1 MCCLLISIHAPREGG
16 DNESRIRPCVNENFN
31 PRPPR
36 GGRPLIDGQQRQR
49 LPISIHAPREGG
61 DEDVYAQIMA
71 KLNISI
77 HAPREGGDVA
87 RRRLDVLLLI
97 SIHAPREGGDFC
109 QSKTV

>member
-1 MCCLLISIHAPREGG
+1 MILSKVVPSA
-16 DNESRIRPCVNENFN
+16 V
-31 PRPPR
+31 
-36 GGRPLIDGQQRQR
+36 
-49 LPISIHAPREGG
+49 
-61 DEDVYAQIMA
+61 
-71 KLNISI
+71 ISI